1 VRKMGG
7 YISVESEEEVGS
19 TFRVVLPVLPV
30 VEEDRADDSNHPT
43 QLSGHVL
50 LVEDAVDSARY
61 ISLLLDTIGLV
72 VAVAPTAEECLR
84 QIEEGERY
92 DVILMDIG
100 LPGMDGLSAIRE
112 LRSRNIE
119 IPILA
124 LSAHAFEEDVDAC
137 LAAGADG
144 YLTKPFRVQDFL
156 RSVAA
161 RLGGSAQSSGSPS
174 PEDTVVRTAVGNRPS
189 TEARLQE
196 IRHRFVS
203 GLLQNLARI
212 RNAELS
218 ENWIDVR
225 EVVHKMAGSAGLLGY
240 TQLSD
245 KARDAEIAIKRGDT
259 PLLAGMIDDLERE
272 VRRIV
277 GNAGATDNNAR
288 EAH

>member
-1 VRKMGG
+1 
-7 YISVESEEEVGS
+7 
-19 TFRVVLPVLPV
+19 
-30 VEEDRADDSNHPT
+30 
-43 QLSGHVL
+43 
-50 LVEDAVDSARY
+50 
-61 ISLLLDTIGLV
+61 
-72 VAVAPTAEECLR
+72 
-84 QIEEGERY
+84 
-92 DVILMDIG
+92 
-100 LPGMDGLSAIRE
+100 
-112 LRSRNIE
+112 
-119 IPILA
+119 
-124 LSAHAFEEDVDAC
+124 
-137 LAAGADG
+137 
-144 YLTKPFRVQDFL
+144 
-156 RSVAA
+156 
-161 RLGGSAQSSGSPS
+161 
-174 PEDTVVRTAVGNRPS
+174 
-189 TEARLQE
+189 LQE